1 MRISDCSSD
10 VCSSDL
16 PLPVPVLP
24 RPLPRLLG
32 VFAIARMLH
41 GHPSR
46 PGVQGVDKPRLAP
59 QHTRPAPA
67 RVAELVDALASGAS
81 GGNSVEVR
89 VLSRAPGCRKPP
101 LAGVFSGYARR
112 LPGRTAMA
120 GRRLG

>member
-1 MRISDCSSD
+1 MFPGR
-10 VCSSDL
+10 
-16 PLPVPVLP
+16 
-24 RPLPRLLG
+24 
-32 VFAIARMLH
+32 
-41 GHPSR
+41 PSR

-101 LAGVFSGYARR
+101 LEGVFRVYARG
-112 LPGRTAMA
+112 LPGRRALA
-120 GRRLG
+120 GRRLRRPEERRVGKACVSTCESRRMAVNTKKKYYRL